1 MLVFGLV
8 LCNEVTVRVSAGA
21 AEEGG
26 GWWVEAGGRAGQG
39 EWSSEL
45 SEDSQECSLYSFSG
59 RARANVKV
67 CVCVCVCVRERE
79 RERETER
86 EREGVFVITL
96 LQLVWDLSLTVA
108 AW

>member
-8 LCNEVTVRVSAGA
+8 LCNKVTVRVSAGA

-26 GWWVEAGGRAGQG
+26 GGWRWGGRAGQG

-67 CVCVCVCVRERE
+67 CV
-79 RERETER
+79 
-86 EREGVFVITL
+86 
-96 LQLVWDLSLTVA
+96 
-108 AW
+108 